1 MKFKAAKL
9 SEKKIFEIEVNED
22 NFRDVKQALERER
35 NKFIDKL
42 REYKSA
48 GLINSLKRLKN
59 KHMQE
64 ELDDIS
70 YKRKVLKRSIEQIN
84 KIFLN

>member
-22 NFRDVKQALERER
+22 NFIDARQALERER

-59 KHMQE
+59 KHMKG

-70 YKRKVLKRSIEQIN
+70 HKRKILKSSIEQIN
-84 KIFLN
+84 RIFLN